1 METYLILAVVL
12 VAWIWS
18 GLLADRYALRKAYK
32 EQYRLHNIM
41 TNRYNFVVDMLNEE
55 QQIKLNKWYVETNVI
70 EEAV

>member
-1 METYLILAVVL
+1 MDSYIIIGAVI

-32 EQYRLHNIM
+32 EQYSLHNIM

-55 QQIKLNKWYVETNVI
+55 QQIILHKWYVDTNVI
-70 EEAV
+70 EEGV

>member
-1 METYLILAVVL
+1 METYIIVGAVI

-32 EQYRLHNIM
+32 EQYRQLNIM

-55 QQIKLNKWYVETNVI
+55 QQIILHKWYVDNNVL
-70 EEAV
+70 EGGV

>member
-55 QQIKLNKWYVETNVI
+55 QQIKLHKWYVETNVI

>member
-55 QQIKLNKWYVETNVI
+55 QQIKLHKWYVDTNVI